1 MCSTKKVIN
10 DYSPVIII
18 GICMATL
25 VLVGNTIGD
34 VSWQSNITEGLIN
47 VVAVVGLYVFS
58 GNSGII
64 SFSHTAFMAIG
75 AYWVAWTTCCKLLKP
90 IAMPGLP
97 LVLRA
102 HTYPIVPSIILGMAL
117 ASIVS
122 LVIGLVIMRLSGLA
136 ASIATLAIL
145 FIVNVAYSNWN
156 SVTQGTASTVG
167 LPSIVTP
174 TVALVSAFSTVLI
187 AYVFQRSRWGLMLRG
202 GREDNIAAQASGVS
216 LYTMRVIAYTLSGA
230 IMGLAGALYAYFL
243 GAISVNSFFLD
254 MTFMTLA
261 MLVVGGMTSLSGA
274 VIGVAVVQ
282 TVVDCFRALE
292 GGISIVGVNVSV
304 PTGTEE
310 LALAFVMLAVLLF
323 RRDGLTS
330 GKELRLMLHTSRL
343 RADEE
348 VLNKVED

>member
-1 MCSTKKVIN
+1 MNIIKKVLSH
-10 DYSPVIII
+10 YSPVILIAA
-18 GICMATL
+18 CMTTL
-25 VLVGNTIGD
+25 VLIGNTVGT

-75 AYWVAWTTCCKLLKP
+75 AYWVAWTTCCRLLKP

-97 LVLRA
+97 ALLRL
-102 HTYPIVPSIILGMAL
+102 HTYPIIPSILIGMVLSA
-117 ASIVS
+117 IVG

-136 ASIATLAIL
+136 ASIATLAVL

-174 TVALVSAFSTVLI
+174 SVALICAISVVLV
-187 AYVFQRSRWGLMLRG
+187 AYMFQRSRWGLMLRG
-202 GREDNIAAQASGVS
+202 GREDDIAAQACGVS
-216 LYTMRVIAYTLSGA
+216 LYIVRVTAYTLSGA

-261 MLVVGGMTSLSGA
+261 MLVVGGMSSLSGA
-274 VIGVAVVQ
+274 VIGVAILQ

-292 GGISIVGVNVSV
+292 GGISIGGFSISV
-304 PTGTEE
+304 PTGTQE
-310 LALAFVMLAVLLF
+310 LVLAFVMLAVLLF
-323 RRDGLTS
+323 RRNGVTNGREVRLNF
-330 GKELRLMLHTSRL
+330 EALRLSDRLEMLKRIG
-343 RADEE
+343 D
-348 VLNKVED
+348 